1 MVHPTGV
8 THSSRN
14 NVLRGLTRYNVPTEI
29 RRVRVLKANLFDPS
43 PGLKCKAPDLAATGS
58 SASNAYLPTGEEK
71 HTTANRVRIVGTLY
85 PRWGVRS

>member
-8 THSSRN
+8 THSSQN

-29 RRVRVLKANLFDPS
+29 RRVQVLKANLFGPS

-58 SASNAYLPTGEEK
+58 SASTSYLPQGEAVDTTTG
-71 HTTANRVRIVGTLY
+71 RVRIVGTLH
-85 PRWGVRS
+85 PRWGVGS